1 MTTIRNG
8 PSMAGHSNTVPAV
21 QLEPRLETERAISGW
36 KAVARSLIALLVAT
50 PALAQSGGASPISLV
65 VVLGVVSL
73 APFLLIMLTSFVKIS
88 VVLSI
93 VRNALGTQQIP
104 PNQVVTGLAFVLT
117 IFIMSP
123 VAERVYQAAGLEG
136 QSAGRIFS
144 DRNLQLVIEGAQAGK
159 EPVREF
165 LRRHCHDRERA
176 LFVDLAQRMA
186 NDPTKIVDP
195 SGFQVLI
202 PAFVI
207 SELKEAFQI
216 GFIVFIPFL
225 IIDMVVANILLA
237 LGMMMLSPTTI
248 SLPFKILLFV
258 LVDGWFL
265 IVQGLV
271 LGYV

>member
-1 MTTIRNG
+1 MSQGRTPQKQGTRRRLG
-8 PSMAGHSNTVPAV
+8 TPRTRLVWTALAG
-21 QLEPRLETERAISGW
+21 LM
-36 KAVARSLIALLVAT
+36 VALGAGE
-50 PALAQSGGASPISLV
+50 PALAQTGPSNNPINLILVMGAL
-65 VVLGVVSL
+65 SL
-73 APFLLIMLTSFVKIS
+73 APFIVIMLTSFVKIA

-117 IFIMSP
+117 IFVMMP
-123 VAERVYQAAGLEG
+123 TAREVYEVAGLEDAV
-136 QSAGRIFS
+136 STKIFS
-144 DRNLQLVIEGAQAGK
+144 ENS
-159 EPVREF
+159 VRELLQGAKEGREPIRSF
-165 LRRHCHDRERA
+165 LDKHVHSRERS
-176 LFVDLAQRMA
+176 LFIDLSRRLSK
-186 NDPTKIVDP
+186 DPTLLVAP
-195 SGFQVLI
+195 NSFQVLI

-216 GFIVFIPFL
+216 GFVIFIPFL

-248 SLPFKILLFV
+248 ALPFKILLFV